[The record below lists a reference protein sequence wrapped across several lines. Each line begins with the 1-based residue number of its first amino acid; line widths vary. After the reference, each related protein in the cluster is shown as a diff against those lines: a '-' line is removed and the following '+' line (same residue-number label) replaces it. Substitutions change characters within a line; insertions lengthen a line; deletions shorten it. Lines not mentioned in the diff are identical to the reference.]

1 MIALDFT
8 DQSWD
13 KQKNK
18 QTFEAEEISQILLG
32 EWIHEYWISRP
43 VIGHFLFS
51 DCNIFLLVNPTP
63 VGGGRFPPPLPKNG
77 NNYQK

>member
-32 EWIHEYWISRP
+32 ECIHEY
-43 VIGHFLFS
+43 
-51 DCNIFLLVNPTP
+51 
-63 VGGGRFPPPLPKNG
+63 
-77 NNYQK
+77 

>member
-18 QTFEAEEISQILLG
+18 QIFEAEEISQILLG
-32 EWIHEYWISRP
+32 EGRHEY
-43 VIGHFLFS
+43 
-51 DCNIFLLVNPTP
+51 
-63 VGGGRFPPPLPKNG
+63 
-77 NNYQK
+77 

>member
-32 EWIHEYWISRP
+32 ECFHEYWISRP

-51 DCNIFLLVNPTP
+51 DCNIFFLVKKL
-63 VGGGRFPPPLPKNG
+63 R
-77 NNYQK
+77 